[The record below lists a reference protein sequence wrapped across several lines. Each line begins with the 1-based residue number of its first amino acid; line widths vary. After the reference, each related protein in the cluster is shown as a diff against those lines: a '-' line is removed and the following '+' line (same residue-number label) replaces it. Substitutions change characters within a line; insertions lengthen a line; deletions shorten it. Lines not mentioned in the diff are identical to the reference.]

1 MTYNNIN
8 NVSCTKFKKTE
19 RIKGFNAFSEIFKN
33 SKALSTPL
41 LTGHLNIDYNTEE
54 INKDYEIENPLFEKK
69 LKVGFVVSKKKIR
82 KAVNRNRIKRL
93 LRESYRLNRNN
104 LISNLNLNANL
115 IIGLNEKGTDFFKE
129 QSKMKIQDI
138 NEQMIRLL
146 ESVNAEM
153 IKVNRAA
160 KIKRGKTI

>member
-1 MTYNNIN
+1 MTYNNKN
-8 NVSCTKFKKTE
+8 NVSYTKFKKTD
-19 RIKGFNAFSEIFKN
+19 RITGFNAFSDIFQN
-33 SKALSTPL
+33 SKVLSTPL

-104 LISNLNLNANL
+104 LISNLSLNANL
-115 IIGLNEKGTDFFKE
+115 IIGLNERGTDFFKE

-138 NEQMIRLL
+138 NEQMLRLL
-146 ESVNAEM
+146 ESVNAAV
-153 IKVNRAA
+153 IKVNRTV
-160 KIKRGKTI
+160 KNKR